1 MAITNAIRYRG
12 FVLDCEPVKKGES
25 SFAAQVIIS
34 RQVDLSLDEYAFH
47 DLCVAVSVPVAVTF
61 AKAWGR
67 HWVDE
72 HLQGAGKGGDLG
84 EQVV

>member
-12 FVLDCEPVKKGES
+12 FVLDCEPLKKDES
-25 SFAAQVIIS
+25 CYAAQVIIS
-34 RQVDLSLDEYAFH
+34 REVGLVLDEYAFP
-47 DLCVAVSVPVAVTF
+47 DLCMAQSAQVAVSF

-72 HLQGAGKGGDLG
+72 HSQ
-84 EQVV
+84 